1 MSTATKQK
9 TNGQSLLSGE
19 RRPGQPQKVVR
30 GRRQNGLAI
39 AAGLLVLVLA
49 LAGAA
54 WGMTAGDKASVLA
67 VGKPVAKGHTISRE
81 DLVSTAVAGPKATI
95 PVEDVNSV
103 VGKTAAVDLVEGQI
117 LTEAMVTSDP
127 VPAEG
132 ESLIG
137 LALDPAR
144 VPGSGLAAGDSVDI
158 VAVPAAEQAQ
168 ADAEALD
175 SPTVLADAAQVY
187 DVAGAATSG
196 GQVLVTVVVDDSDS
210 ARIAA
215 YSTANRVAVVETAAS
230 SSGDE
235 G

>member
-19 RRPGQPQKVVR
+19 RRPGQPLKMVR

-54 WGMTAGDKASVLA
+54 WGMTAGDKTSVLA
-67 VGKPVAKGHTISRE
+67 VGKPIAKGHTIDRE
-81 DLVSTAVAGPKATI
+81 DLVSTSVAGPKHTI
-95 PVEDVNSV
+95 LVEDINSV
-103 VGKTAAVDLVEGQI
+103 VGKTVTVDLVEGQL
-117 LTEAMVTSDP
+117 LTDSMLTSDP
-127 VPAEG
+127 VPGDG

-215 YSTANRVAVVETAAS
+215 YSTANRVAIVETAAA

>member
-9 TNGQSLLSGE
+9 TNGAQQGLLSGE

-54 WGMTAGDKASVLA
+54 WGMTAGDKTSVLSISK
-67 VGKPVAKGHTISRE
+67 GVAKGHEITRE
-81 DLVSTAVAGPKATI
+81 DLVST
-95 PVEDVNSV
+95 
-103 VGKTAAVDLVEGQI
+103 GKTAAVDLVEGQI

-168 ADAEALD
+168 ADAKALD

-215 YSTANRVAVVETAAS
+215 YSTANRVAIVETAAT